1 MGMCARMRIQGLNRL
16 NRRIHTNVPEPDL
29 AIPGAR
35 DEFAHAAALHMDVC
49 DPLLVVAP
57 AFDHGDAGFE
67 ALVDEADG
75 AVAEAGSEDVAGD
88 LVGGQG
94 CDAGA

>member
-1 MGMCARMRIQGLNRL
+1 MGMCARMRIQGLNRF
-16 NRRIHTNVPEPDL
+16 NRRIRTSIPEPDL

-57 AFDHGDAGFE
+57 AFDHSGARFE
-67 ALVDEADG
+67 MLVEEADG
-75 AVAEAGSEDVAGD
+75 VVAEAGSEDVTGD
-88 LVGGQG
+88 LIRG
-94 CDAGA
+94 

>member
-1 MGMCARMRIQGLNRL
+1 VRPHAYSRLESIQPA
-16 NRRIHTNVPEPDL
+16 HPNVPEPDL

-67 ALVDEADG
+67 AIVEEADG
-75 AVAEAGSEDVAGD
+75 AVAGSK
-88 LVGGQG
+88 LNLTLRFRRFCPFQ
-94 CDAGA
+94 